1 MSEHSKQQQIQEFI
15 GSINP
20 AAKRELDPQANLLE
34 EEIVD
39 SVSMMDII
47 VWLEEH
53 FAVAID
59 PDDLTPE
66 NFGSVAAMAAYLERH
81 TATG

>member
-1 MSEHSKQQQIQEFI
+1 MSKKTIQQEIAEFI
-15 GSINP
+15 ATLNP
-20 AAKRELDPQANLLE
+20 AAKSGLDPEANLLE

-39 SVSMMDII
+39 SVAMMNVI

-53 FAVAID
+53 FKLSID

-66 NFGSVAAMAAYLERH
+66 NFGSINGIVAYLGRQ
-81 TATG
+81 

>member
-1 MSEHSKQQQIQEFI
+1 MTEKTKEIQTFI
-15 GSINP
+15 GTLNP
-20 AAKRELDPQANLLE
+20 AAKDGVDPAANLLE

-39 SVSMMDII
+39 SVAMMDII

-53 FAVAID
+53 YGISID

-66 NFGSVAAMAAYLERH
+66 NFGSVNAMVAYLERD
-81 TATG
+81 

>member
-1 MSEHSKQQQIQEFI
+1 MTDKSKEQQIQEFI
-15 GSINP
+15 GTLNP
-20 AAKRELDPQANLLE
+20 AAKDGVDPSANLME

-39 SVSMMDII
+39 SVAMMDVI

-53 FAVAID
+53 FGISID

-66 NFGSVAAMAAYLERH
+66 NFGSVNAMVAYLERQ
-81 TATG
+81 G

>member
-1 MSEHSKQQQIQEFI
+1 MTEKTKEIQEFI
-15 GSINP
+15 GTLNP
-20 AAKRELDPQANLLE
+20 AAKDGVDPAANLLE

-39 SVSMMDII
+39 SVAMMDII

-53 FAVAID
+53 YGISID

-66 NFGSVAAMAAYLERH
+66 NFGSVNAMVAYLERD
-81 TATG
+81 